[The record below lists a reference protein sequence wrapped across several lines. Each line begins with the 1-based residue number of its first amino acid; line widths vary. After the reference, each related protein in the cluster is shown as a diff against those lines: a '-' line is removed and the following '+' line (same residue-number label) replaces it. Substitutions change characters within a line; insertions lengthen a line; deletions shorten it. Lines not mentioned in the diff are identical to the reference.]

1 MWESWPST
9 WQTFSTALGKR
20 VYAGSVL
27 HLDDMCQ
34 NVFSLTRNPATTM
47 PTKST
52 SQNAKDMLKLRR
64 VAIDNYQLTRIARL
78 AGAPLD
84 LNAGVDLLRKLGDEV
99 QHGEILYRIQAEFPA
114 DFRFA
119 RNLAEQSNGFRI
131 GTQEEISHHYLE
143 T

>member
-1 MWESWPST
+1 M
-9 WQTFSTALGKR
+9 
-20 VYAGSVL
+20 
-27 HLDDMCQ
+27 
-34 NVFSLTRNPATTM
+34 SLTQNPATIM

-52 SQNAKDMLKLRR
+52 RQNAKDMLKLRR
-64 VAIDNYQLTRIARL
+64 VAIDNYQLARIARL

-84 LNAGVDLLRKLGDEV
+84 LNAGVDLLMKLGNEV
-99 QHGEILYRIQAEFPA
+99 QQGEALYRIQAEFPA

-119 RNLAEQSNGFRI
+119 RNLAEQNNGFRI